1 MNYDIREQKDKKYIF
16 VDSKFSN
23 EEEIMDI
30 ISLCMEHGT
39 DYLMLS
45 KNSLT
50 DDFFNLKTGLAG
62 ITIQKFINYRI
73 QVAAIVDDK
82 NRINKRFSELMLEL
96 NKSNNF
102 RLFDNFEDAKN
113 YILNLKWRRLIK

>member
-73 QVAAIVDDK
+73 QAAAIVDDK

-113 YILNLKWRRLIK
+113 YILNLK

>member
-1 MNYDIREQKDKKYIF
+1 MNYNIREEKGKKYIF
-16 VDSKFSN
+16 VDNKFSN

-45 KNSLT
+45 NNSLT
-50 DDFFNLKTGLAG
+50 DDFLNLKTGLAG
-62 ITIQKFINYRI
+62 TTLQKFINYRI
-73 QVAAIVDDK
+73 QAVAIVDDK
-82 NRINKRFSELMLEL
+82 PKINKRFSELMLEL

-102 RLFDNFEDAKN
+102 RIFDNFEDAKN
-113 YILNLKWRRLIK
+113 YILDLK

>member
-1 MNYDIREQKDKKYIF
+1 MNYDIREQKGKKYVF

-39 DYLMLS
+39 DYLMFS
-45 KNSLT
+45 NNSLT

-62 ITIQKFINYRI
+62 TILQKFINYKI
-73 QVAAIVDDK
+73 QAVAIADDK
-82 NRINKRFSELMLEL
+82 TKINKRFSELMLEL

-102 RLFDNFEDAKN
+102 RIFDNFEDAKN
-113 YILNLKWRRLIK
+113 YILNLK